1 MQCTLRQMK
10 MTWQSKNR
18 SKSVGHIFNQ
28 FNAFWV
34 LLCILINILSLFLC
48 ITSRK
53 ILEGSQF
60 GHFIYI
66 NELKFWMGESFS
78 IEKMVSFHQISK
90 KGQNIKINI
99 LKCPIKVELV
109 KNSSHRA
116 GTLQML
122 FEIHSNLCVLVAI
135 YFI

>member
-34 LLCILINILSLFLC
+34 LPCILINILSLFLC

-53 ILEGSQF
+53 RFRGGQF

-78 IEKMVSFHQISK
+78 TEKMVSFHQISK
-90 KGQNIKINI
+90 KGQNKRQDLLISCRLVPIPLSPMRINI
-99 LKCPIKVELV
+99 TIDVEI
-109 KNSSHRA
+109 NR
-116 GTLQML
+116 
-122 FEIHSNLCVLVAI
+122 F
-135 YFI
+135 